1 MSDTR
6 KAHVHAESMRL
17 YAEDAAD
24 TDKPWKRWEGKNILH
39 HSWFNCCQHPNWS
52 KDFEYRRNPR
62 TINIKDLESERDA
75 LRAEVAQ
82 LRAEN
87 QNLLSMIADGT
98 PMQSDD
104 YTRGEDSAKTC
115 IAQLRV
121 EGERLKAILENQ
133 GWLPLRPISWPENLT
148 WEEGYAPVLP
158 EDGII
163 YIQIKNERMQFQVL
177 NGKKS

>member
-1 MSDTR
+1 MSDKTETEPVRIPYKSQQVTR
-6 KAHVHAESMRL
+6 F
-17 YAEDAAD
+17 
-24 TDKPWKRWEGKNILH
+24 NIVYDEMQEH
-39 HSWFNCCQHPNWS
+39 
-52 KDFEYRRNPR
+52 DDGEYVLWQDYDR
-62 TINIKDLESERDA
+62 

-158 EDGII
+158 EEGII

-177 NGKKS
+177 DAQTINPSLS